1 MKNTSL
7 NLHYKN
13 FKWILFIGVFL
24 LCFLLAEG
32 ILRLLGYKA
41 GDLSPRWMNFKVV
54 DSLEVYHSFY
64 TNDKGIFVADS
75 LYFKNEYLINED
87 GFRDSSFVPD
97 SSRESVLFLGDS
109 YTWGSMA
116 EPMSCCFAEQV
127 EKAGYNVYNPG
138 IPGAD
143 PAQYLKIAG
152 EYIPKLKPN
161 HVCLMFYAGNDF
173 INRERTA
180 EPGKAIFYVTNAGWL
195 SPYINNVYNS
205 SPTEVYNHY
214 KQKYFVGKE
223 APQWKRVL
231 SESVVGTLA
240 LCIPLRLEER
250 KTWQKETRIALKYVK
265 AIKDVC
271 DANKAKFYL
280 FIIPLHTEI
289 DKQTS
294 KDYKK
299 VFCPIPVHI
308 PDGVC
313 AGDFYPWPNGHLTN
327 SGHERYARLILET
340 IKKKD

>member
-1 MKNTSL
+1 MK
-7 NLHYKN
+7 LHSKN
-13 FKWILFIGVFL
+13 FKWIFSIGVLL
-24 LCFLLAEG
+24 LCFILAEG

-41 GDLSPRWMNFKVV
+41 GDLSPRWLNFKVV

-116 EPMSCCFAEQV
+116 EPMSRCFTEQV
-127 EKAGYNVYNPG
+127 ENAGYNVYNTG

-152 EYIPKLKPN
+152 EYIPKLNPA

-173 INRERTA
+173 VSKERLP
-180 EPGKAIFYVTNAGWL
+180 EPGKNIFYVTNAGWL
-195 SPYINNVYNS
+195 SPYINDTYND
-205 SPTEVYNHY
+205 SPTEVYNYYRH
-214 KQKYFVGKE
+214 KYHIGSE
-223 APQWKRVL
+223 APLWKRLV
-231 SESVVGTLA
+231 SRSVMGTLA
-240 LCIPLRLEER
+240 LSIPLRLEER
-250 KTWQKETRIALKYVK
+250 KAWQKETRIAVKYVK
-265 AIKDVC
+265 AIKDIC

-289 DKQTS
+289 NKHLS
-294 KDYKK
+294 EDYQKI
-299 VFCPIPVHI
+299 FGSIPVHM
-308 PDGVC
+308 PDSIS

-327 SGHERYARLILET
+327 SGHDRYVRLILKVIAST
-340 IKKKD
+340 TSLP